1 MRSFNKLSAD
11 TVLCAHNKN
20 TRFVRHIGS
29 FDKMSSSAVELQ
41 LAPSSYKSKVWKDFG
56 FKVFL
61 RWPRSK
67 TLLVIFLCYFL
78 PFVNCYQW
86 KLKIPKQ
93 FSNITSLVSCML

>member
-1 MRSFNKLSAD
+1 MRSFSKLSAD
-11 TVLCAHNKN
+11 TVLCARNKN
-20 TRFVRHIGS
+20 RRFVRHVGS
-29 FDKMSSSAVELQ
+29 FVEMSSSAVELQ
-41 LAPSSYKSKVWKDFG
+41 LKGTERLWIQS
-56 FKVFL
+56 FL
-61 RWPRSK
+61 RWPRTK

>member
-11 TVLCAHNKN
+11 TVLCPRNKS
-20 TRFVRHIGS
+20 TRFVCHIAS
-29 FDKMSSSAVELQ
+29 FVKMSSSAVELQ
-41 LAPSSYKSKVWKDFG
+41 LEPSSYKSKVWKDVG
-56 FKVFL
+56 FKVFYDGQGVRHFSL
-61 RWPRSK
+61 YSC
-67 TLLVIFLCYFL
+67 VIFL